1 MNNETRM
8 RAVEILRN
16 EFGDNWQSIVQSLGT
31 ENLRQRVGKDL
42 TSFIAYPDR
51 GDGGSNAWRGNCSP
65 KVVEAITKYVMDAK
79 RYYGKVFRILRC
91 SILCRA
97 AGTSKFAADQ
107 AWN

>member
-16 EFGDNWQSIVQSLGT
+16 EFGDNWQSVAQSLGT

-51 GDGGSNAWRGNCSP
+51 GGR
-65 KVVEAITKYVMDAK
+65 
-79 RYYGKVFRILRC
+79 R
-91 SILCRA
+91 
-97 AGTSKFAADQ
+97 Q
-107 AWN
+107 